1 MMAPE
6 GSDSQQLQIEY
17 KSEKMLKPETKRS
30 YETDLSPEEL
40 SSPETS
46 QQQIWQILS
55 GGNMDWLQTAPLE
68 GKIGNTLYCKDRISH
83 DKGLINNQI

>member
-46 QQQIWQILS
+46 QQQIWHNLMVANIKWRKYGS
-55 GGNMDWLQTAPLE
+55 VTDSTIREENREHIVLQ
-68 GKIGNTLYCKDRISH
+68 R
-83 DKGLINNQI
+83 